1 VVRVRQ
7 SHKSAVYGLIWLE
20 KAKTRKI
27 GARILGDYRKYLLG
41 IRRFRKM
48 YWTVFPG
55 ETILLANLSIER
67 IRVSRGASKAI
78 LVKATQ
84 DSRGAGV
91 TVDFLHLYF
100 TCNVGWRPRPGS
112 METAAEERP

>member
-1 VVRVRQ
+1 MVASPYRVFPSSICLGRKSCGRDFAAVTRVRQ
-7 SHKSAVYGLIWLE
+7 SHKSAVYGWIGLGN
-20 KAKTRKI
+20 AKTRKI

-55 ETILLANLSIER
+55 EIILLANLSMER

-84 DSRGAGV
+84 DSRG
-91 TVDFLHLYF
+91 
-100 TCNVGWRPRPGS
+100 VG
-112 METAAEERP
+112 